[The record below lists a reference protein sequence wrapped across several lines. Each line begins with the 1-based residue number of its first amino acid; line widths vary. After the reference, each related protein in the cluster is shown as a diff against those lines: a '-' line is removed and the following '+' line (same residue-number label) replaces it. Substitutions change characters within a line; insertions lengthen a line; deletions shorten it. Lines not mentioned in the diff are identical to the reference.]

1 MRSMLPTTVLR
12 QPITEPSAWT
22 PRDLE
27 NDTSW
32 DLTLTR
38 AEAGDLVRALEGAH
52 KAGIGLEH
60 VAVENFPLPNCAGV
74 ISRIQHALRDG
85 RGFAL
90 LHGLPVEGHARED
103 IALMYWGFCA
113 HLGLGVT
120 QNSDGGL
127 IHYVTEGRLRPNQ
140 GTRGVGNPGKVSL
153 HVDLADCT
161 TLLCVRQAA
170 DSPHSQLASSTA
182 IHNAFLARAPEHLE
196 RLYQGFAWDRQNEHG
211 ETEAPTTGYRV
222 PVFSQIGGVVSCRY
236 NRNWITKAA
245 MRGDG
250 FTPEESELLDLLD
263 ELAQEHA
270 FAFPFQ
276 PGDVQFVNNYTV
288 LHGRATHKP
297 AASEDDARVLMRIWF
312 DMDDIRPFADEPI
325 IRHGIISHGKLGW
338 TARDLVAGLEGRVH
352 ARRAEDRAP
361 LRLDRAS

>member
-1 MRSMLPTTVLR
+1 MSQALPSPVLNR
-12 QPITEPSAWT
+12 PITEPSAWA
-22 PRDLE
+22 PADLTE
-27 NDTSW
+27 NSSW
-32 DLTLTR
+32 DINLGVEE
-38 AEAGDLVRALEGAH
+38 AEDLVAASEQARQLGLSLEAIT
-52 KAGIGLEH
+52 A
-60 VAVENFPLPNCAGV
+60 ENFPLPRCANV
-74 ISRIQHALRDG
+74 TARIRQELRGG

-90 LHGLPVEGHARED
+90 MHGFPVEGNARED
-103 IALMYWGFCA
+103 IARMYWGFCA

-140 GTRGVGNPGKVSL
+140 GTRGVGDPGKVSL

-170 DSPHSQLASSTA
+170 DSPHSRLASSTA
-182 IHNAFLARAPEHLE
+182 IHNAFLERAPEHLA

-211 ETEAPTTGYRV
+211 ETETPTTGYRV
-222 PVFSQIGGVVSCRY
+222 PVFSHRDGLVSCRY

-250 FTPEESELLDLLD
+250 FTDDETALLDLLD
-263 ELAQEHA
+263 ELAHEHR
-270 FAFPFQ
+270 FEFPFQ

-288 LHGRATHKP
+288 LHGRAPHRP

-312 DMDDIRPFADEPI
+312 NMDDIRPFADDAI
-325 IRHGIISHGKLGW
+325 VRHGILRHGNLGW
-338 TARDLVAGLEGRVH
+338 SAADLATGLEGRAH
-352 ARRAEDRAP
+352 PRRAEDRAP
-361 LRLDRAS
+361 LVAG